1 MKIALVRA
9 RYNPFGGAE
18 RFAARAM
25 QALASQNVTVT
36 IIARGWKAQGA
47 GSLRFLRCDP
57 FYLGSTWR
65 DWSFARAVRS
75 LVQNEHFDLVQSH
88 ERIPGLAIYRAGDG
102 VHAAWLARRS
112 TQTSFWK
119 RLAIQ
124 LNLHHRYLLHVERTL
139 FEHPDLRAVICNST
153 LVRDEIAARFRIEAQ
168 KLVLIRNGVD
178 LDYFTPA
185 ACDAYRETV
194 RNALEIPSEAMA
206 FAFVGSGFERKG
218 LADTLSAFA
227 HLPASCHLIVVGGDK
242 RLSHYEALARAQ
254 GILGRTHFVGEVTN
268 PLPYYAAAG
277 AFVLPSIYDP
287 FPNAVLE
294 ALACG
299 VPVITSDGCGA
310 KDVIS
315 ENVNGWIVKSGDIAA
330 LTACMQRVSQDM
342 CNVTKAQAL
351 RQAARSSVEGYGT
364 RALGQALLDL
374 YARLGV
380 A

>member
-25 QALASQNVTVT
+25 QALASQKVTVT
-36 IIARGWKAQGA
+36 IIARSWKAQGA

-65 DWSFARAVRS
+65 DWSFARAVRR
-75 LVQNEHFDLVQSH
+75 LVENEHFDLVQSH

-112 TQTSFWK
+112 TQAGFWK
-119 RLAIQ
+119 RCAIQ
-124 LNLHHRYLLHVERTL
+124 LNLHHRYLLRVERTL

-153 LVRDEIAARFRIEAQ
+153 LVRDEIATRFRIEAQ

-178 LDYFTPA
+178 LDYFAPA
-185 ACDAYRETV
+185 ACDAHRETI
-194 RNALEIPSEAMA
+194 RNTLAIPLGAMV
-206 FAFVGSGFERKG
+206 FVFVGSGFERKG
-218 LADTLSAFA
+218 LASALNA
-227 HLPASCHLIVVGGDK
+227 LAYLPANCHLIVVGGDK
-242 RLSHYEALARAQ
+242 RQNHYEALARAQ

-268 PLPYYAAAG
+268 PLPYYAAADT
-277 AFVLPSIYDP
+277 FVLPSIYDP

-315 ENVNGWIVKSGDIAA
+315 ENENGWIIESGDIAA
-330 LTACMQRVSQDM
+330 LAACMQRVSQDM

-364 RALGQALLDL
+364 EALGQALLDL